1 MRNFKNYEVWNESHE
16 LVLFIYKKIT
26 IHFPSDEKF
35 ELTSQMKRAAYSIP
49 FNIAEGCG
57 RNSDKDFTHFLDIS
71 LGSAHELEYCILL
84 SRDLNYLDD
93 EKFGILNRKINAIKA
108 MLINLIKSIRET
120 KKEK

>member
-16 LVLFIYKKIT
+16 LVLFIYKKVT

-57 RNSDKDFTHFLDIS
+57 RNSDKDFTHYLDMS

-84 SRDLNYLDD
+84 TRDLYYLDD
-93 EKFGILNRKINAIKA
+93 EKFGILNRKVNAIKA